1 MKEFWLI
8 TRYLTAR
15 KVFNMLTRSLGRLLS
30 RITRRYVNIGMPWSY
45 SIEPCDICNLH
56 CKECVSGLGVIR
68 RRRGRI
74 NMDDYRRAVDQ
85 IAPYATNL
93 FLYFQGEPT
102 MHPDFAEMAK
112 YAHEKGIF
120 TATSTNAHY
129 LTPETSAKI
138 AASGLDK
145 MIVSLDGY
153 NQETYASY
161 RAGGDYA
168 QVLTGIQNLAD
179 AKRRLNT
186 KTPIIEA
193 QTLVTK
199 INENNLPAIRKVAMD
214 AGADLH
220 YFKTMQIENEEDFA
234 VFKTTID
241 KYSRYD
247 AQNRLKNPV
256 GFCRRII
263 DSVVIT
269 IDMDVLP
276 CCYDKDASMKLGN
289 LRDHSLREILRSS
302 TAEKII
308 SNIEYKR
315 DTRPDICSNC
325 GG

>member
-8 TRYLTAR
+8 TRYFTAR
-15 KVFNMLTRSLGRLLS
+15 KIFNMITRSIGRLLS
-30 RITRRYVNIGMPWSY
+30 RILRRYINIGMPWSY

-56 CKECVSGLGVIR
+56 CKECVSGLGIIR

-74 NMDDYRRAVDQ
+74 AMDDYRHAVDQ

-129 LTPETSAKI
+129 LDADTCAKI

-153 NQETYASY
+153 NQETYVAY
-161 RAGGDYA
+161 RVGGNFDT
-168 QVLTGIQNLAD
+168 VLQGIRNLAE
-179 AKRRLNT
+179 AKRSLGT
-186 KTPIIEA
+186 KTPIIEV

-199 INENNLPAIRKVAMD
+199 INEDNLPAIRQQAMD

-220 YFKTMQIENEEDFA
+220 YYKTMQIEKEEDFDI
-234 VFKTTID
+234 FKTTID
-241 KYSRYD
+241 RYSRYD

-256 GFCRRII
+256 GFCKRII
-263 DSVVIT
+263 DSAVIS

-276 CCYDKDASMKLGN
+276 CCYDKDATMKLGN
-289 LRDHSLREILRSS
+289 LREQSLREILRSD
-302 TAEKII
+302 TAHKII
-308 SNIEYKR
+308 SHIEYNR
-315 DTRPDICSNC
+315 SHRPDICKNC